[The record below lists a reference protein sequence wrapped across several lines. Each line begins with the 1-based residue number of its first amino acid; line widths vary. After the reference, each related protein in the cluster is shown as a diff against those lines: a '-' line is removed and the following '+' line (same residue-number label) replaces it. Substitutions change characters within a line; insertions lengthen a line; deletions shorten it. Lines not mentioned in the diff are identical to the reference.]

1 MAPVIVAKT
10 ADPSVLG
17 ILVNF
22 AKGAPYY
29 LPEQRTSDADLLE
42 LEARLEKTPCYSG
55 RPFEEVIFPRH
66 KTEELL
72 RQRWSAA

>member
-1 MAPVIVAKT
+1 MTPVIVAKT
-10 ADPSVLG
+10 ADRSVLG
-17 ILVNF
+17 ILVDF

-29 LPEQRTSDADLLE
+29 LPEQWSSDSELVK
-42 LEARLEKTPCYSG
+42 LEARLEETPCYAG
-55 RPFEEVIFPRH
+55 RAFEEVIFPRR

>member
-1 MAPVIVAKT
+1 MDPVVVAKT
-10 ADPSVLG
+10 ADRSVVG
-17 ILVNF
+17 ILVDF

-29 LPEQRTSDADLLE
+29 LPEQWSDADLVE
-42 LEARLEKTPCYSG
+42 LEARLEETPCYAG
-55 RPFEEVIFPRH
+55 RGFDKVIFPRR